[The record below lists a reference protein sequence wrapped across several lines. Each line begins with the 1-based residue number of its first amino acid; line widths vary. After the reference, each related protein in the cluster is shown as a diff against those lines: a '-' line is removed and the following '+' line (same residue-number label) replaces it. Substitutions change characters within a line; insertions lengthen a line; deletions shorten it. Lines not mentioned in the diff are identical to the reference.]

1 MRLRTVLL
9 SAAAMPFLHGAAVG
23 QVGGQAGGPS
33 DPQVGNRAGEAIVLP
48 GITVSASPLG
58 QTVDEMATPV
68 VRLSGEEL
76 VHRRE
81 ATLGATLEAQPG
93 IHFEHFGAGASRP
106 IIRGHTAPRV
116 KILSDGSEVHDAS
129 SISPDHAI
137 VTEPL
142 LLDGIEVLRG
152 PAALLYGG
160 GAIGGAVN
168 LLDSKIPTAVPE
180 NGVTGVF
187 EGRLG
192 TADDERAAAGGVTV
206 GAGSFALRVEGADR
220 SLDDYRVPRETGS
233 RHVEGSYADSSAVSL
248 GASFIGESGFLG
260 AAYTRQRSRYG
271 LPGHE
276 HEYEDCHPHG
286 THLHCGGH
294 EEEEHEE
301 EGHEGEEGDDHDHD
315 EEGHGVPYV
324 KLRSERVDLR
334 GEYRDPLPG
343 ITQARLR
350 ASYTDYRHDEIED
363 GEVATTFKNEA
374 YDSRVEFRHAP
385 VFGLDGVFGAQ
396 YGLSRFSALGEEAFL
411 PKSRTDT
418 VALFGMET
426 FRLDPVRFELAVRQE
441 WQGVDP
447 DNGSTAKHAPF
458 SVSAAAI
465 WDIDEAYSL
474 ALTLARTQRAPNN
487 QELYADGVHL
497 ATNTYEVGD
506 ADLGKETARSVDLTF
521 RKRAGDTTFSIGVYH
536 QDFKDYIYADTLDR
550 FEDFR
555 LIRYSAADATFTGVD
570 GLIRQ
575 EVFEGF
581 GVSLFGDYVRAK
593 LKDGEG
599 NVPRVP
605 AGRAGIRFDGR
616 YGPVSGELEYYRTFS
631 QSKTADFESSTGGYD
646 TVNATA
652 AYAFSVGPTE
662 AEAFVRA
669 TNLTDEPAFNHT
681 SFIKDAAPL
690 RGRSVLFG
698 LRGAF

>member
-1 MRLRTVLL
+1 MMLL
-9 SAAAMPFLHGAAVG
+9 SATAVPLLHMAASAQTVGPDAVPQGGAQNAA
-23 QVGGQAGGPS
+23 QNAAQAG
-33 DPQVGNRAGEAIVLP
+33 ETIVLP

-58 QTVDEMATPV
+58 QTVDDMATPV
-68 VRLSGEEL
+68 VRLAGEDL
-76 VHRRE
+76 ARRRQ
-81 ATLGATLEAQPG
+81 ATLGATLNAQPG
-93 IHFEHFGAGASRP
+93 VHFDNFGAGASRP
-106 IIRGHTAPRV
+106 VIRGNTAPRV

-129 SISPDHAI
+129 AVSPDHAI

-168 LLDSKIPTAVPE
+168 LLDSKIPTMVPE

-192 TADDERAAAGGVTV
+192 TADDERAVAGGATV
-206 GAGSFALRVEGADR
+206 GAGNFALRVEGADR
-220 SLDDYRVPRETGS
+220 NLDDYRVPDAFGS
-233 RHVEGSYADSSAVSL
+233 KRVEGSYAESSE
-248 GASFIGESGFLG
+248 ASVGGSFVGESGYLG
-260 AAYTRQRSRYG
+260 AAFTRHRSKYG

-294 EEEEHEE
+294 EHEE
-301 EGHEGEEGDDHDHD
+301 EEPEGEHDHED
-315 EEGHGVPYV
+315 EHDHVVPYV

-334 GEYRDPLPG
+334 GAYRDPLPG

-350 ASYTDYRHDEIED
+350 ASYTDYEHDEIEE
-363 GEVATTFKNEA
+363 GEVATTFKNKA
-374 YDSRVEFRHAP
+374 YDTRAEFRHAP
-385 VFGLDGVFGAQ
+385 IFGLEGVFGAQ
-396 YGLSRFSALGEEAFL
+396 YGFSRFSALGEEAFL
-411 PKSRTDT
+411 PETRTDT

-426 FRLDPVRFELAVRQE
+426 FRLDPVRLELAVRQE

-447 DNGSTAKHAPF
+447 ENGGTVRHAPF

-465 WDIDEAYSL
+465 WDIDSAYSL

-487 QELYADGVHL
+487 QELFADGVHL
-497 ATNTYEVGD
+497 ATNTFEIGD

-536 QDFKDYIYADTLDR
+536 QDFKDYIFAETLDR

-555 LIRYSAADATFTGVD
+555 LIQYSAADATFTGVD
-570 GLIRQ
+570 GEIRQ
-575 EVFEGF
+575 QVFDGF
-581 GVSLFGDYVRAK
+581 GVALFGDYVRAK

-599 NVPRVP
+599 NVPRIP
-605 AGRAGIRFDGR
+605 GGRAGIRFDGR
-616 YGPVSGELEYYRTFS
+616 YGPVSGEIEYYRTFS
-631 QSKTADFESSTGGYD
+631 QSKTADFEESTGGYD
-646 TVNATA
+646 MVNALA

-662 AEAFVRA
+662 MEAFVRA
-669 TNLTDEPAFNHT
+669 TNLTNELAFNHA